1 MADDP
6 EQHLSEELL
15 EKFFRVELSRAE
27 TARLVRH
34 VLSACPQCR
43 ELIAAVGSRE
53 EFRLWPDEDHV
64 DGVSP
69 IEANAYSPV
78 FSKLLEVPRDEDI
91 LRLARE
97 RVQGFGLLSELEQL
111 PPDQRPARIRED
123 GRFHHW
129 GLFDRILSTYLSY
142 SRYDP
147 QAGVDLAELA
157 LVVIE
162 TLGPD
167 EYPEELLSDFR
178 AAAFGALGNAL
189 RLTGQLKEA
198 QTALGS
204 AWETLEEGT
213 GDPLE
218 EGNLLSLE
226 ASLYRDL
233 GHFKRSAGLLDR
245 AIVIYQEIG
254 DANAQARMLIQK
266 SNALGY
272 LDPIEG
278 IELLQD
284 ALAILDA
291 AAEPRLELSARHN
304 LIWFLNDAGQPEDA
318 LALLEMSRQLYK
330 CFADPWTQLR
340 LQWLEGRIARSLGD
354 LQAAEAVFRKVWNAF
369 NERGMQYEQTI
380 VSIDLAEVYS
390 VQGKLEEAVTLVT
403 DFLPVLRGW
412 GMHAEGLAMWKV
424 FSDSV
429 VEHARQRIA
438 VAAEAFRT
446 ITLYFYRS
454 WRQPAIQET

>member
-15 EKFFRVELSRAE
+15 EKFFRVKLSRAE

-43 ELIAAVGSRE
+43 ELIALVGSRE
-53 EFRLWPDEDHV
+53 EFRLWPDEDHADAV
-64 DGVSP
+64 LS
-69 IEANAYSPV
+69 IEANAYAPV

-97 RVQGFGLLSELEQL
+97 RVQGFGLLSELERL

-123 GRFHHW
+123 DRFHHW

-147 QAGVDLAELA
+147 QAGVNLVELA
-157 LVVIE
+157 LVVLE

-167 EYPEELLSDFR
+167 EYPEELLVDFR
-178 AAAFGALGNAL
+178 GAAFGALGNAL
-189 RLTGQLKEA
+189 RLAGQLKEA
-198 QTALGS
+198 QAALVS

-233 GHFKRSAGLLDR
+233 GHFKRSAALLDR
-245 AIVIYQEIG
+245 AIDIYQEIG

-272 LDPIEG
+272 LDPLQG
-278 IELLQD
+278 IEILQD
-284 ALAILDA
+284 AMAILDA

-304 LIWFLNDAGQPEDA
+304 LIWFLNDAGQPQDA

-354 LQAAEAVFRKVWNAF
+354 LQVAEAVFRKVWNAF
-369 NERGMQYEQTI
+369 EERAMLYELTI
-380 VSIDLAEVYS
+380 SSIDLAEVYS
-390 VQGKLEEAVTLVT
+390 AEGKLEEAVRLVS
-403 DFLPVLRGW
+403 DFLPVLRTW
-412 GMHAEGLAMWKV
+412 GMHAEGLAMWKI
-424 FSDSV
+424 FRDSIA
-429 VEHARQRIA
+429 EHARRQ
-438 VAAEAFRT
+438 VALAADDFRA
-446 ITLYFYRS
+446 ISLYFHRS
-454 WRQPAIQET
+454 WHQPAGQET